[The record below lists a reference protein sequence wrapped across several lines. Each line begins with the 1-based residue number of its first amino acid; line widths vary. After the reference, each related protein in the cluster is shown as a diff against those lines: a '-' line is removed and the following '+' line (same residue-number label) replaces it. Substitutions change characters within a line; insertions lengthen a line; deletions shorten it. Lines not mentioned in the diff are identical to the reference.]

1 MNNTQQC
8 KFIYEE
14 SCFFGVCTGAY
25 ECKCREGAG
34 NGTACHVPRHCWD
47 TECFENCPPWSPWSD
62 CAMGVQERSR
72 QCKCGYSN
80 PNSMIQQD
88 SLCTEW
94 TTCRRP
100 VTPSITT
107 TASNNE
113 NALVTPFAVAGSCL
127 LLVILL
133 LAAFFASRKC
143 RGTAQSASRTR
154 TVEPCGP

>member
-25 ECKCREGAG
+25 ECECREGAG
-34 NGTACHVPRHCWD
+34 NGTACLVPRHCWD
-47 TECFENCPPWSPWSD
+47 TECFENCPPWSSWSD

-72 QCKCGYSN
+72 QCKCDYSN
-80 PNSMIQQD
+80 PNSIQQD

-113 NALVTPFAVAGSCL
+113 SSLVTPLAVAGSCL
-127 LLVILL
+127 LLVFLL

-143 RGTAQSASRTR
+143 RGTAQSASKGR